1 MLTTHFDPIGYLTS
15 QYESSRLASMSSD
28 DVLAYLIEQQRSE
41 GISGM
46 EMAYRLGIS
55 ETNWSHARRGRR
67 GLTVKQIERAIQ
79 HYPQLAE
86 RFARPTEAKA
96 S

>member
-1 MLTTHFDPIGYLTS
+1 
-15 QYESSRLASMSSD
+15 MSSE
-28 DVLAYLIEQQRSE
+28 DVLAYLIERQERE

-46 EMAYRLGIS
+46 AMAQRLGMS

-67 GLTVKQIERAIQ
+67 GLTVKQIERAIE
-79 HYPQLAE
+79 HYPELAS
-86 RFARPTEAKA
+86 RLGQPAQAT

>member
-1 MLTTHFDPIGYLTS
+1 
-15 QYESSRLASMSSD
+15 MSNE
-28 DVLAYLIEQQRSE
+28 DVLSYLVGKQTEE

-46 EMAYRLGIS
+46 EMAQRLGIS

-67 GLTVKQIERAIQ
+67 KLTVKQIERAIQ
-79 HYPQLAE
+79 HYPEIAD
-86 RFARPTEAKA
+86 RFAQPAEAVA

>member
-1 MLTTHFDPIGYLTS
+1 
-15 QYESSRLASMSSD
+15 MSSA
-28 DVLAYLIEQQRSE
+28 DVLAYLIERQADE

-46 EMAYRLGIS
+46 EMAYRIGIS

-79 HYPQLAE
+79 HYPELRDLFAAQDEPAE
-86 RFARPTEAKA
+86 AVA

>member
-1 MLTTHFDPIGYLTS
+1 MIYTS
-15 QYESSRLASMSSD
+15 AMSTA
-28 DVLAYLIEQQRSE
+28 DVLAYLIEQQETE

-46 EMAYRLGIS
+46 EMALRIGIS

-67 GLTVKQIERAIQ
+67 GLTVKQIQRAIQ
-79 HYPQLAE
+79 HYPALLAK
-86 RFARPTEAKA
+86 FALPEPDEEKA

>member
-1 MLTTHFDPIGYLTS
+1 
-15 QYESSRLASMSSD
+15 MSSE
-28 DVLAYLIEQQRSE
+28 DVLSYLVAQQKQE

-46 EMAYRLGIS
+46 EMALRLGMS

-79 HYPQLAE
+79 HYPELAE
-86 RFARPTEAKA
+86 RFAQPTKA
-96 S
+96 AS